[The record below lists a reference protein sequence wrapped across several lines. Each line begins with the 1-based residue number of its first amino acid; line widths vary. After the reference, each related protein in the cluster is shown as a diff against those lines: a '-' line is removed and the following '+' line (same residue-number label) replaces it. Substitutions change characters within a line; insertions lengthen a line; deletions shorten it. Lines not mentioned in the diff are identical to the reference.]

1 MNRRL
6 ELDFYGTYF
15 VVFGGSYYNAPEAH
29 YTVFIGKTELECD
42 IHVKDVYDPYEV
54 VDAIKRVIVQ
64 LYKGKK
70 VFIGCSSGIHKSGI
84 FLTFM
89 AAIMLQINPRL
100 HEILAGDASLYV
112 EKNYL
117 GKTAFSEHEY
127 VSHTDYSYCSSVIHF
142 LYTYPLLRFLP
153 EPVILW
159 LFR

>member
-15 VVFGGSYYNAPEAH
+15 VVIGGSYYNAPEAH
-29 YTVFIGKTELECD
+29 YTVFIGNTTFECD
-42 IHVKDVYDPYEV
+42 INVKNVYDPYEV
-54 VDAIKRVIVQ
+54 MDAIKRVIVR
-64 LYKGKK
+64 LYKGEK
-70 VFIGCSSGIHKSGI
+70 VFIGCSSGIHESGI

-89 AAIMLQINPRL
+89 SAIMLQITLPL
-100 HEILAGDASLYV
+100 HEAYNGDASLYM

-117 GKTAFSEHEY
+117 GKTNFSEHEY
-127 VSHTDYSYCSSVIHF
+127 VTHTEYSYCSSVIHF
-142 LYTYPLLRFLP
+142 LTTYPLLRFLP